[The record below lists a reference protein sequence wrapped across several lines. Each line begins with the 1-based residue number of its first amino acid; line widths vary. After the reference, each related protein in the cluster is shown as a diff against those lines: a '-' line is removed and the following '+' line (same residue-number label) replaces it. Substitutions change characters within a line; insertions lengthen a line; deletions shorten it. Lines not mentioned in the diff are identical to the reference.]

1 MLDLCNIN
9 RNIMGRMNI
18 ESPKNSKMRTFVWGG
33 GADYAPIN
41 IITKFGKIMRIKIED
56 YDSKNT
62 GVF

>member
-1 MLDLCNIN
+1 
-9 RNIMGRMNI
+9 MN
-18 ESPKNSKMRTFVWGG
+18 KYFKSKIYSKSLIRTFVWGG

-41 IITKFGKIMRIKIED
+41 IITKFGKNIRIKIED